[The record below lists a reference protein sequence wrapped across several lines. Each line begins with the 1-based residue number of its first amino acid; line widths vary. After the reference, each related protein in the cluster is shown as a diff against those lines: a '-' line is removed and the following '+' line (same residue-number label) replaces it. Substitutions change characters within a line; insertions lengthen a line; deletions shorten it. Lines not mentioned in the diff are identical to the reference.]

1 MARKYMS
8 SKFQTTR
15 KKITAMKKIYVTPC
29 TEIIDIVTK
38 TMLAV
43 SVPGMND
50 NNDGEGVSEF
60 DANEHR
66 CDWDN
71 IWADM

>member
-1 MARKYMS
+1 
-8 SKFQTTR
+8 
-15 KKITAMKKIYVTPC
+15 MKKIYVTPC